1 MRVLNVGNSKLL
13 VNLDNYGRIV
23 DIYYPY
29 VGMENHTNSK
39 PVRYYFFQDKLYE
52 DVEWKS
58 EINYLNGTNIGEIK
72 SVINDKIS
80 VISYDFTDLYEPIYY
95 KIMKFYNKT
104 DEKIKAKLLLLFD
117 LDLYASP
124 YGDTAFYDPETSA
137 IVHYKSKRYVGVK
150 LFGIMRDLSDYTVG
164 KGEVFEDIKDG
175 KLAGKAIDNGD
186 VQFAL
191 GLDLEINPLSS
202 DKAYLAI
209 VLDRT
214 LQGVRRLLKRISST
228 EIESEFTTNYMFW
241 RNWIN
246 RKRIAIKNNNVESL
260 QLSNLL
266 NVSLF
271 VIKNHMDQN
280 GSIIASSDY
289 SFVGVYG
296 DSYTYCWPRDSAIA
310 SYALDIAGYGDLAIR
325 HYTFISRLVSEEG
338 FLYHKYN
345 PDMTLASSWHPWFLN
360 GRRIYPIQEDETA
373 LQVWAISMHYNLYKD
388 IDELVTIYKDFVKP
402 AIRFM
407 IRYIED
413 GLPKPSFDLWEER
426 YGIHIYT
433 VSTVYGAL
441 TQASKL
447 VADMG
452 DEVLASDM
460 ISVANYMKEQA
471 LKKMVYNGRFIRRID
486 EYGRQDLTVDASMY
500 SPYFFGMVNPK
511 DQIMVSTVNA
521 IENALLVNGG
531 IIRYEND
538 YYRRARQYPNPWI
551 ITTLWVAEYYADTG
565 NYDKALKYL
574 KWVIDRALPTGLL
587 PEQVYPDTFESSS
600 VMPLVWSHA
609 EFIITIDK
617 LKSYLGK

>member
-13 VNLDNYGRIV
+13 VNLDNYGRII

-29 VGMENHTNSK
+29 VGMENHTNGK

-104 DEKIKAKLLLLFD
+104 DEKIKAKLLLFFD

-228 EIESEFTTNYMFW
+228 EIESEFTTNYMF
-241 RNWIN
+241 
-246 RKRIAIKNNNVESL
+246 
-260 QLSNLL
+260 
-266 NVSLF
+266 
-271 VIKNHMDQN
+271 
-280 GSIIASSDY
+280 
-289 SFVGVYG
+289 
-296 DSYTYCWPRDSAIA
+296 
-310 SYALDIAGYGDLAIR
+310 
-325 HYTFISRLVSEEG
+325 
-338 FLYHKYN
+338 
-345 PDMTLASSWHPWFLN
+345 
-360 GRRIYPIQEDETA
+360 
-373 LQVWAISMHYNLYKD
+373 
-388 IDELVTIYKDFVKP
+388 
-402 AIRFM
+402 
-407 IRYIED
+407 
-413 GLPKPSFDLWEER
+413 
-426 YGIHIYT
+426 
-433 VSTVYGAL
+433 
-441 TQASKL
+441 
-447 VADMG
+447 
-452 DEVLASDM
+452 
-460 ISVANYMKEQA
+460 
-471 LKKMVYNGRFIRRID
+471 
-486 EYGRQDLTVDASMY
+486 
-500 SPYFFGMVNPK
+500 
-511 DQIMVSTVNA
+511 
-521 IENALLVNGG
+521 
-531 IIRYEND
+531 
-538 YYRRARQYPNPWI
+538 
-551 ITTLWVAEYYADTG
+551 
-565 NYDKALKYL
+565 
-574 KWVIDRALPTGLL
+574 
-587 PEQVYPDTFESSS
+587 
-600 VMPLVWSHA
+600 
-609 EFIITIDK
+609 
-617 LKSYLGK
+617 